1 SMAGLKPPPH
11 GEWKNNNGK
20 PIYFDGYDN
29 SAYITGKAEES
40 ARMSWVYIDAV
51 NFLGVRYGEWK
62 FLFTAKDTWL
72 GPDLHLGIP
81 AIYNLKQ
88 DPSEHY
94 DMTFNGAA
102 PATAGVLKSSP
113 GRYSGAD
120 NGWAGVFSMIPLT
133 EFLDSIKKYPNIPHQ
148 PRRIEYGRR
157 LARVHSAKPCAAEV
171 NLLPGGRRTHEA
183 L

>member
-1 SMAGLKPPPH
+1 MLCISLRIDIKA
-11 GEWKNNNGK
+11 
-20 PIYFDGYDN
+20 N
-29 SAYITGKAEES
+29 SVS
-40 ARMSWVYIDAV
+40 ARSSNLVYTSKE
-51 NFLGVRYGEWK
+51 RWK

-88 DPSEHY
+88 DPAEHY

-133 EFLDSIKKYPNIPHQ
+133 DFVEPIKKYPNIPTT
-148 PRRIEYGRR
+148 PAGSSMGAGLPEFIPPN
-157 LARVHSAKPCAAEV
+157 LASQK
-171 NLLPGGRRTHEA
+171 
-183 L
+183 

>member
-1 SMAGLKPPPH
+1 MDVWPTLAAMVGLKPPPH
-11 GEWKNNNGK
+11 GAWKDDNGK
-20 PIYFDGYDN
+20 PIYFDGIDN
-29 SAYITGKAEES
+29 SAYVLGKANES
-40 ARMSWVYIDAV
+40 ARVSWVYIDAV
-51 NFLGVRYGEWK
+51 TFLGVRYLDWK

-88 DPSEHY
+88 DPGERY

-120 NGWAGVFSMIPLT
+120 NGWAGVFSDIPLT
-133 EFLDSIKKYPNIPHQ
+133 EFLDSIKKYPNIPTI
-148 PRRIEYGRR
+148 PAGSSMGSDLPVFIAPN
-157 LARVHSAKPCAAEV
+157 LAPAAKPAAK
-171 NLLPGGRRTHEA
+171 
-183 L
+183 